1 MKLDKIIKIFR
12 KINEEAAAVS
22 AAPTN
27 NASGG
32 AIAGLPPDQPPVRLN
47 KKRIP
52 TPIGRYGTRRT
63 WKI

>member
-1 MKLDKIIKIFR
+1 MKFDKIIGIVR
-12 KINEEAAAVS
+12 KLNEEAAVS

-47 KKRIP
+47 KKRRP